1 MDDGNG
7 HKNIFGISA
16 VLELKVKNSTILTFN
31 FNFVCQKLKK
41 SFGFFFIG
49 EYKKG
54 RQILLMICLDN
65 NNLE

>member
-7 HKNIFGISA
+7 HKNIFGILA
-16 VLELKVKNSTILTFN
+16 VELKVKNSTILTFKV
-31 FNFVCQKLKK
+31 NFVCQKLKK